1 MDYPFEPFKIKS
13 VEPIYLTTK
22 EERKRILEE
31 AGYNVF
37 NIKSK
42 YVTVDLLTDSGT
54 GSMSQF
60 QWAAL
65 MRGDESYAG
74 ASSFERFEEAVRKYT
89 GKKHVI
95 PTHQGRAAEKI
106 IAHVLFSGQDGLI
119 AVSNTFFDTTRANF
133 QFQGAEVID
142 LPSPKAKD
150 IFSDE
155 MFKGDIDL
163 EKLEEI
169 LKTRGDR
176 VKLITMTVT
185 NNTQGGQ
192 PVSIGNIKKV
202 HELAKKYGVLLHI
215 DACRVSE
222 NSYFVKKY
230 EPGFEEKSIP
240 EIVRETLSYADI
252 VTMSAKKDGLVNIG
266 GYIAT
271 DDEGLALKFKEML
284 ILWEGFPTYGGLA
297 GRDLEAIAV
306 GLMESLDESYLEYRV
321 GQVRYLGEG
330 FKKAGIPVMWPT
342 GGHAVYVEAS
352 RFLPHIKK
360 GNFPAQALVVALY
373 LEGGIRA
380 VEIGSLMFG
389 KDKEVEH
396 EFVRFAIPRRV
407 YTRSHMDYVI
417 EVMRKLR
424 DEKAHIKGLEIV
436 YEPPYLR
443 HFLARLKP
451 VD

>member
-1 MDYPFEPFKIKS
+1 M
-13 VEPIYLTTK
+13 
-22 EERKRILEE
+22 
-31 AGYNVF
+31 
-37 NIKSK
+37 
-42 YVTVDLLTDSGT
+42 
-54 GSMSQF
+54 
-60 QWAAL
+60 
-65 MRGDESYAG
+65 
-74 ASSFERFEEAVRKYT
+74 
-89 GKKHVI
+89 
-95 PTHQGRAAEKI
+95 
-106 IAHVLFSGQDGLI
+106 
-119 AVSNTFFDTTRANF
+119 
-133 QFQGAEVID
+133 
-142 LPSPKAKD
+142 
-150 IFSDE
+150 
-155 MFKGDIDL
+155 
-163 EKLEEI
+163 
-169 LKTRGDR
+169 
-176 VKLITMTVT
+176 
-185 NNTQGGQ
+185 
-192 PVSIGNIKKV
+192 
-202 HELAKKYGVLLHI
+202 
-215 DACRVSE
+215 
-222 NSYFVKKY
+222 
-230 EPGFEEKSIP
+230 
-240 EIVRETLSYADI
+240 
-252 VTMSAKKDGLVNIG
+252 
-266 GYIAT
+266 
-271 DDEGLALKFKEML
+271 
-284 ILWEGFPTYGGLA
+284 
-297 GRDLEAIAV
+297 